1 MREVERTPTNSAKAI
16 FLRPLKTSMQSTKKK
31 GAQRSQ
37 QVGDDVV
44 VMEARLKLL
53 KEQMEAER
61 KKRQDA
67 VSKSG
72 TGSIWMNGRVGAMRG
87 VRDVRA
93 LVRTNVRELQARPQS
108 GTSATSAAD
117 TETTSPTEQLDERPW
132 TPGPENSDWTPAQR
146 GPDGGFS
153 GSNTDVAPAAPDATS
168 RPATAPKT
176 VQVAAM
182 ECQTEPTTSA
192 RTRGSEKSGTRPTK
206 RAVATTYLG
215 KILQARKQ
223 QQQ

>member
-1 MREVERTPTNSAKAI
+1 MQTLQSAK
-16 FLRPLKTSMQSTKKK
+16 RK

-37 QVGDDVV
+37 HGEDVF

-67 VSKSG
+67 VSKNG
-72 TGSIWMNGRVGAMRG
+72 TGSIWMNGRAGAMRG

-93 LVRTNVRELQARPQS
+93 LVRTNARELQTRPAS

-117 TETTSPTEQLDERPW
+117 TETTSPTEQLDDRPW
-132 TPGPENSDWTPAQR
+132 TPGPANADWTPAQR
-146 GPDGGFS
+146 GPDGGF
-153 GSNTDVAPAAPDATS
+153 GGGTTDVAPATPDATS
-168 RPATAPKT
+168 RPATAPKA
-176 VQVAAM
+176 VHVAAM
-182 ECQTEPTTSA
+182 ECQTEPMTSA
-192 RTRGSEKSGTRPTK
+192 RARATVSEKSGTRPTK

-223 QQQ
+223 QQQQ